1 MRRQK
6 NPQKAF
12 QDGKMY
18 FQLESGSSAVPGKY
32 KKISSFRGDCEGS
45 DQMFVQF
52 EHRLDHVVSGGTG
65 DFFMKIWGDFSSVN
79 DSMEQ
84 AYQSVNSCLAAA
96 QLFVAEN
103 LENSLDFTKCQA
115 RKLCPAIFEK
125 SDTTSEQKTVN
136 FETGCDDTTCTVQL
150 DNGATVC
157 YIFL

>member
-1 MRRQK
+1 
-6 NPQKAF
+6 
-12 QDGKMY
+12 MY

-84 AYQSVNSCLAAA
+84 AYQSVNSCLATA
-96 QLFVAEN
+96 QLFVAGN
-103 LENSLDFTKCQA
+103 LENSLDFTICQA
-115 RKLCPAIFEK
+115 KKLCPAIVEK
-125 SDTTSEQKTVN
+125 SDTISEQKTVN

-157 YIFL
+157 LIKRNLNKIFLYKTF